1 MPKEQGDN
9 LLPGFIK
16 SDPWSNACEERVE
29 YHSEHRDGYTPRG
42 HMPKEQGDDL
52 LSRFIKLDARS
63 NACGRKCRVPQ

>member
-1 MPKEQGDN
+1 MITYYLDSSSRIHG
-9 LLPGFIK
+9 
-16 SDPWSNACEERVE
+16 AMHVEERVE

-63 NACGRKCRVPQ
+63 NAC

>member
-1 MPKEQGDN
+1 M
-9 LLPGFIK
+9 
-16 SDPWSNACEERVE
+16 EERVE

-63 NACGRKCRVPQ
+63 NACEESVDYIPQ